1 MVRNSLAL
9 GRHRY
14 RLTHEDRMWS
24 PLPMFHIAAVL
35 PMLAIFDVG
44 GTYLTMGYF
53 DAGVALAMLDKY
65 KVTALYPSFVT
76 IMQGLVYH
84 PTLRRRRT
92 CRASS

>member
-35 PMLAIFDVG
+35 PMLATFDVG
-44 GTYLTMGYF
+44 GTYLTMGNF
-53 DAGVALAMLDKY
+53 DAGVALDMLEKY
-65 KVTALYPSFVT
+65 KVTALYPSSS
-76 IMQGLVYH
+76 
-84 PTLRRRRT
+84 RS
-92 CRASS
+92 CRASSTTRHSRRRTSRTSG